1 MRRLELWSVTD
12 EEAARLLASGVSQGF
27 AVSALGVRVA
37 FGRTDLTT
45 ANSPTT
51 LVVMDASG
59 AAGPPVGSDVFDGYA
74 APVGFV
80 GRKVLVGTGDGAA
93 AAAGIW
99 EPASGAIETFHE
111 YGRSGATDPVG
122 RRGVLFV
129 GDGGCW
135 EIASW
140 SDGGAF
146 SSVPGPS
153 CHSDPQAF
161 SPTGRRLAGI
171 SGWVDSGLTGSLNNR
186 LIVSN
191 APQASI
197 LFRSPVLPG
206 AYQVAWED
214 ENKLLVL
221 AREEEGPPVV
231 YRCALDLEG
240 CAQVWVLHASPAR
253 YAVWLVPKA

>member
-1 MRRLELWSVTD
+1 M
-12 EEAARLLASGVSQGF
+12 LANGVSQGF
-27 AVSALGVRVA
+27 AVSALGDRVA
-37 FGRTDLTT
+37 FGRKDLST

-51 LVVMDASG
+51 LVVMDTSG
-59 AAGPPVGSDVFDGYA
+59 PAGPPLGTDVFDGYA

-80 GRKVLVGTGDGAA
+80 GRKVLIGTGDGAA

-99 EPASGAIETFHE
+99 EPASGAIKTFHR
-111 YGRSGATDPVG
+111 YGRAGATDPVAG
-122 RRGVLFV
+122 RGVLFV

-140 SDGGAF
+140 SDGSAF
-146 SSVPGPS
+146 SSVPAPS
-153 CHSDPQAF
+153 CSSGLQAF

-171 SGWVDSGLTGSLNNR
+171 SGWVDSGLTGSLDNR
-186 LIVSN
+186 LVVSN
-191 APQASI
+191 AAQASV
-197 LFRSPVLPG
+197 LFRGPVLPG

-214 ENKLLVL
+214 ENRLLVL
-221 AREEEGPPVV
+221 ARDEEGQPVV